1 MQRLRSAARA
11 VTQIYETKLSEVDLT
26 AGQFSTLIAIA
37 RQEGVTVST
46 LAERLG
52 MDRTTVTRALA
63 PLERRQIV
71 RIGTSPEDSRAKAV
85 FLKHEGRELLNKA
98 IPIWNEAQ
106 ARVTANLDDGQ
117 WDVLKEDI
125 SRLTT

>member
-11 VTQIYETKLSEVDLT
+11 VTQIYEAKLAEVDLT
-26 AGQFSTLIAIA
+26 AGQFSTLVAIA
-37 RQEGVTVST
+37 RQEGVTVSI

-52 MDRTTVTRALA
+52 MDRTTVTRALS
-63 PLERRQIV
+63 PLERRKIV
-71 RIGTSPEDSRAKAV
+71 RIGASTKDSRAKAV
-85 FLKHEGRELLNKA
+85 FLEQVGRELLEKA
-98 IPIWNEAQ
+98 IPIWTEAQ

-117 WDVLKEDI
+117 WETLKEDI